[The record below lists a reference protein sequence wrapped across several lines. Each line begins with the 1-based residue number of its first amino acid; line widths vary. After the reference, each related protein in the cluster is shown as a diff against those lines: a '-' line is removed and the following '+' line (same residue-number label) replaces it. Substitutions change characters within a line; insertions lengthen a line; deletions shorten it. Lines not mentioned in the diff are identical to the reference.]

1 MGYIF
6 GNVTDAEEAAG
17 GAGGGHKIKAAE
29 RVALFIVPETQY
41 LQLLANGPFD
51 GRRSDMCSTILRN
64 ISAIAFEPKCFPKG
78 RSDILRWAPCE
89 KGNLCADED
98 DPKKVISGYQ
108 FTFRVKEPITPQF
121 WYVVLM
127 ACTLNDN
134 CTWVRSTSVSTV
146 RYDLWLVNG
155 NPLVNAGDP
164 LSKQF
169 SFDEQTMPEMYFC
182 ALAAYIILASIQAKG
197 ISVSKHRRMPPRQR
211 TLTWIIGLELTGLFF
226 ESVNALI
233 FAAAGRGVGLFSFT
247 GELCIVLATCLLC
260 LLLILLSRG
269 WSLNTSASD
278 AYNSITHYVWLLV
291 SGVHVG
297 FFVHNYF
304 FTEGVPKRVDF
315 YKSWAGYG
323 IVGIRLL
330 QALWFLFEVKR
341 TIRRELNESRAIFL
355 ANFGAAYMVWFVYL
369 VGLGAIAGFISD
381 LWRLKVIL

>member
-1 MGYIF
+1 
-6 GNVTDAEEAAG
+6 
-17 GAGGGHKIKAAE
+17 
-29 RVALFIVPETQY
+29 
-41 LQLLANGPFD
+41 
-51 GRRSDMCSTILRN
+51 
-64 ISAIAFEPKCFPKG
+64 
-78 RSDILRWAPCE
+78 
-89 KGNLCADED
+89 
-98 DPKKVISGYQ
+98 
-108 FTFRVKEPITPQF
+108 
-121 WYVVLM
+121 M

-278 AYNSITHYVWLLV
+278 AYNSIMHYVWLLV

-323 IVGIRLL
+323 IVGVRLL

-381 LWRLKVIL
+381 LWRLKVILAITTFANFISIACLVHIFWPTGSYRKFFIGDNSMHRQMERHSSTEMDEFERMLIGQDTVDSEPDNME